1 MMAIFRTSSVG
12 IGELRVTHPASTVS
26 IALLENLIGLLLRE
40 VKNVVHNLGLR
51 DLFRKSSLTVH
62 LLPNWLDLVVSCSF
76 VWEVKAGL
84 TIKQL
89 TKRNIWFRIWL
100 ILSTGPPLFFFLTI
114 SINLLHIW
122 SPM

>member
-89 TKRNIWFRIWL
+89 TKKYMVPDLVDLEYRSAL
-100 ILSTGPPLFFFLTI
+100 VLLLTI